1 MLFPELLLELLEE
14 DEEELDEEEE
24 LDDEATEV
32 FCLGVSTLIFEIWR
46 PLASHSP
53 L

>member
-1 MLFPELLLELLEE
+1 MLFPELLLELPEE

-24 LDDEATEV
+24 ADEEVTEV
-32 FCLGVSTLIFEIWR
+32 FCLGVSTFIFDICF
-46 PLASHSP
+46 PVASHSP